1 MADLNNYQYYSLITI
16 EPELILTSID
26 ILIPSF
32 MSVTQRNVS
41 GTFPKIEE
49 NTIRILL
56 RGISSMVTSPLL
68 ENNPYLHSD
77 DYRDFLIKIATKLIN
92 Q

>member
-1 MADLNNYQYYSLITI
+1 MSSLLVAI
-16 EPELILTSID
+16 
-26 ILIPSF
+26 
-32 MSVTQRNVS
+32 Q
-41 GTFPKIEE
+41 
-49 NTIRILL
+49 IRILL

>member
-1 MADLNNYQYYSLITI
+1 MVTTMGFLQYYLKSSTKRGWEMSSLLVAI
-16 EPELILTSID
+16 
-26 ILIPSF
+26 
-32 MSVTQRNVS
+32 Q
-41 GTFPKIEE
+41 
-49 NTIRILL
+49 IRILL